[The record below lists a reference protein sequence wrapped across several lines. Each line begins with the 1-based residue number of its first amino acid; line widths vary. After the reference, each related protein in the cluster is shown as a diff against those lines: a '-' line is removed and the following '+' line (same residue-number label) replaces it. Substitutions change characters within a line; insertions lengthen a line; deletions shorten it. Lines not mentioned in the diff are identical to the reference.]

1 MNRDRAI
8 EYINQLLINEYNLMQ
23 DRKLDYGSNDYGE
36 EVYDKKATE
45 SELDEIVNAQRFMD
59 LQTEE
64 DI

>member
-1 MNRDRAI
+1 MNKEYAI
-8 EYINQLLINEYNLMQ
+8 LYINQMLNNEYNLIQ
-23 DRKLDYGSNDYGE
+23 DRKSDSNYE
-36 EVYDKKATE
+36 SDKDLKEATE